1 MVRKS
6 KEDAQAT
13 RELILDH
20 AELLFETRGVSRT
33 SLQDIAVAAGVTR
46 GAIYWHFKDKA
57 DVFQAMMDRV
67 CLPCEAGAEA
77 ALSRHVGDP
86 RALLLDLA
94 LMPLRLLEGDDHTRR
109 VFTIAMHRTEA
120 TEELQPAWL
129 RRQAMVDEYIA
140 EMTLHFKQAAAAGQL
155 RPRAKPQDAAIG
167 LFVLVDGLMH
177 NWTMQP
183 ERFKLQAVGR
193 STLAAYLAGW
203 FVAPA
208 SEASADATAR
218 HPSA

>member
-57 DVFQAMMDRV
+57 DVFQAM
-67 CLPCEAGAEA
+67 
-77 ALSRHVGDP
+77 
-86 RALLLDLA
+86 LDLA
-94 LMPLRLLEGDDHTRR
+94 LMPLRLLETDEHTRR

-203 FVAPA
+203 FVAAPA
-208 SEASADATAR
+208 DSA
-218 HPSA
+218 